1 MVTINVSLGELAD
14 KISILLIKR
23 EKFKNRE
30 KLDNVQK
37 ELDLL
42 CPVLEK
48 TTFSIQSELFARLK
62 TVNEALWQ
70 IEDDIRLKEARQT
83 FDADFIRLA
92 RSVYFK
98 NDERSRIKREINEQF
113 ESGLIEEKEYSSY

>member
-1 MVTINVSLGELAD
+1 MVNIKVSLGELAD

-23 EKFKNRE
+23 EKFKNRD

-42 CPVLEK
+42 CPVLE
-48 TTFSIQSELFARLK
+48 TTALPMQSELFARLK
-62 TVNEALWQ
+62 TVNEALWK
-70 IEDDIRLKEARQT
+70 IEDDIRLKEAKQA

-113 ESGLIEEKEYSSY
+113 ESDLIEEKEYSSY